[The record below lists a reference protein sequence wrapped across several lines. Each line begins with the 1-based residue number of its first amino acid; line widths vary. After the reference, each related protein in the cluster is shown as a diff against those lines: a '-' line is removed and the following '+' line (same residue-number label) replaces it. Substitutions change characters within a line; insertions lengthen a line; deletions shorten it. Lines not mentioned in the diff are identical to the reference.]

1 MVQGAAE
8 RRSGTT
14 VPNQGGAFAEGDFSM
29 SDDLDQTDGA
39 GGKHAAARQ
48 LAEQALRAQAAGDE
62 EEAERLF
69 ADAERADPQAVIAVL
84 EEHRDDPVTAAAP
97 SEPQDDAELA
107 AESRTVGPGADAP
120 SRAGVSGRGSGADTQ
135 GT

>member
-1 MVQGAAE
+1 
-8 RRSGTT
+8 
-14 VPNQGGAFAEGDFSM
+14 M

-69 ADAERADPQAVIAVL
+69 ADAERADLQAVAAVL
-84 EEHRDDPVTAAAP
+84 EERRGDPAAVAA
-97 SEPQDDAELA
+97 EAPQDDAELA
-107 AESRTVGPGADAP
+107 AESRTVEPGADAP

>member
-1 MVQGAAE
+1 
-8 RRSGTT
+8 
-14 VPNQGGAFAEGDFSM
+14 M

-62 EEAERLF
+62 DEAERLF
-69 ADAERADPQAVIAVL
+69 AAAERADPQAVVAVL
-84 EEHRDDPVTAAAP
+84 EEHRDDPAAAAVP
-97 SEPQDDAELA
+97 GPQDDAELA
-107 AESRTVGPGADAP
+107 AEARTVEPGADAP

>member
-1 MVQGAAE
+1 
-8 RRSGTT
+8 
-14 VPNQGGAFAEGDFSM
+14 M

-39 GGKHAAARQ
+39 GGKHSAARQ

-84 EEHRDDPVTAAAP
+84 EEHQGDPATAAP
-97 SEPQDDAELA
+97 EPQDDAELA
-107 AESRTVGPGADAP
+107 AESRTVQPGADAP

-135 GT
+135 GI

>member
-1 MVQGAAE
+1 
-8 RRSGTT
+8 
-14 VPNQGGAFAEGDFSM
+14 M

-48 LAEQALRAQAAGDE
+48 LAEQALRAQAAGDD

-84 EEHRDDPVTAAAP
+84 EEHRGDPPTAAAA

-107 AESRTVGPGADAP
+107 AESRTVEPGADAP